1 MLIDAA
7 RRAPE
12 APVFLRYA
20 GVTAATTPS
29 ARNQADLLRTGSFWS
44 NLTAVLELTPK
55 VFSLKGA
62 HSNKTTTYAAGIRVP
77 VSAAEHRARIDLQDI
92 ERALVAAVFPLCGN
106 SAPGGLHHQP
116 DLSPYEAVPLPRF
129 DVEDDKTA
137 ERLRALNLQINQHH
151 DDARKIWSSVSRK
164 GISDAA
170 AEDARRN
177 AQVTELVQGGVGIDS
192 YGSVLHYKGME
203 QFARSLIRPS

>member
-29 ARNQADLLRTGSFWS
+29 ARNQADLLRTGTCWS
-44 NLTAVLELTPK
+44 NLTAVLERTPK

-62 HSNKTTTYAAGIRVP
+62 HSNKTMTYTAEIRLP
-77 VSAAEHRARIDLQDI
+77 CSPAEHRARIDLQDI

-170 AEDARRN
+170 AEDARCN
-177 AQVTELVQGGVGIDS
+177 AQVTELYQGGVGIDS

-203 QFARSLIRPS
+203 QFASSLIRPS